1 MKQLLLALLGANYIH
16 CFYGTGITNSVLVIA
31 LRITLLQYWILREP
45 LWSNSPGALS
55 DDESSKKIGFS
66 PSFYATLECE
76 SRIQFEKCSK
86 ITNNNLYISGQDQS
100 DRAWTALEMS
110 RLTSLH
116 VPSRYSGSSSSVLAC
131 TQKQKMFVLLTMDP
145 GHVFVSRQLE
155 SIYFAIVP

>member
-1 MKQLLLALLGANYIH
+1 MKELLLALLSANYIH

-31 LRITLLQYWILREP
+31 LRITLLQYRILRVP

-55 DDESSKKIGFS
+55 ESSKKIGFS
-66 PSFYATLECE
+66 PSFYATLEFE

-86 ITNNNLYISGQDQS
+86 ITNNNLYTSGQDQS

-131 TQKQKMFVLLTMDP
+131 TQKQKMSVLLTMDP

-155 SIYFAIVP
+155 SIYFALIP